1 MKIKLFVLALVVP
14 LLLASGTVQ
23 AFSAREYQGLK
34 ESEREYFILGLLYGF
49 FVGSATLAEEA
60 PLTKDQYLKFPY
72 LGCANHRL
80 DAIIA
85 DFISD
90 HPDMGDKNISE
101 VLFQALREAC
111 PEDDALPTGLF
122 RER

>member
-1 MKIKLFVLALVVP
+1 MKIKFLILALAIP
-14 LLLASGTVQ
+14 LLLASGTTH

-49 FVGSATLAEEA
+49 FVGSATLAEET

-80 DAIIA
+80 DAIIT

-101 VLFQALREAC
+101 VLFQALGEAC
-111 PEDDALPTGLF
+111 PENDAIPAELF